1 MKAAH
6 LALVLM
12 VALVSGASAGA
23 LVIQG
28 YGRPAPVPVLP
39 VDAAAP
45 VNDLGR
51 RLAAAEARIEELAA
65 GMDRL
70 AKAGAEREAAALR
83 REAAEAEAA
92 AAKPAADPAA
102 SLLSAA
108 TGEAKPAPEAKGADL
123 DAFAKEVSKGIRKNL
138 QEEFRRFA
146 ALVTDPTP
154 EALEARRQQLRLFA
168 NVMAANAGLDRAQ
181 GETLERVLNDTDE
194 KARDEMRPLLQGVD
208 DYRKVDYGKVKK
220 VTEDTF
226 AGQDARFDQEFPKEK
241 AETLKRQLEP
251 IRTVF
256 GAMIDELGK
265 AAKAE
270 EPPAVPR

>member
-6 LALVLM
+6 LALVLL

-45 VNDLGR
+45 VSDIGR

-65 GMDRL
+65 GLDRL
-70 AKAGAEREAAALR
+70 AKAGAEREAAARR
-83 REAAEAEAA
+83 REEAAAEAA
-92 AAKPAADPAA
+92 AARPAEDPAA

-108 TGEAKPAPEAKGADL
+108 TGEPKPAAEAKGADL

-194 KARDEMRPLLQGVD
+194 KAREDMRPLLQGVD

-226 AGQDARFDQEFPKEK
+226 AGQDARFEQEFPKEK